1 MATPWLAAK
10 HITVSL
16 TANRIPLVLLAAVL
30 MVAIYAIL
38 GVGVGA
44 LIRNQVAAVV
54 IMLAYVSLAE
64 PLLGVIPYVR
74 DHVFKFLPGGAA
86 NALTQATQPRVHLL
100 EPWQGGLLLLGYGI
114 GFAVLGAVFTI
125 RRDVSRVAQ
134 AAAWSGAA
142 SYAWVAAGFA
152 SFSWQATVAVLLAG
166 AAVIALGLRSPAP
179 RPPAPAQIGR
189 AAVLVWSVPV
199 LAFGA

>member
-1 MATPWLAAK
+1 M
-10 HITVSL
+10 
-16 TANRIPLVLLAAVL
+16 
-30 MVAIYAIL
+30 
-38 GVGVGA
+38 
-44 LIRNQVAAVV
+44 
-54 IMLAYVSLAE
+54 
-64 PLLGVIPYVR
+64 
-74 DHVFKFLPGGAA
+74 
-86 NALTQATQPRVHLL
+86 
-100 EPWQGGLLLLGYGI
+100 
-114 GFAVLGAVFTI
+114 
-125 RRDVSRVAQ
+125 SRVAQ

-199 LAFGA
+199 LAFGALEITDDVLGSTPAHPTLSTLLDPPLAHHPVRWLAYLGWLAAGWYLVRR